1 LATLAARLRLEA
13 GVGAAIL
20 LMTAL
25 MGQALPPGA
34 ESTAVAGAV
43 STGVAGTGAATVSS
57 GTTTSDLHGRLTV
70 EPPTVGTAT
79 FTLRLWERRAPITM
93 ATGAAIIHLYPVAQP
108 SSRAD
113 LAPAAQG
120 ALWVTRGS
128 LATAGTW
135 RADVL
140 VRTLAVDQYRT
151 LPFTFTVGPG

>member
-34 ESTAVAGAV
+34 EPTAVAGTVPAAV
-43 STGVAGTGAATVSS
+43 STTVSS
-57 GTTTSDLHGRLTV
+57 GTTTSDLRGRLTV
-70 EPPTVGTAT
+70 APPAVGTAS
-79 FTLRLWERRAPITM
+79 FTLRLWEGRAPITM

-108 SSRAD
+108 STRAN
-113 LAPAAQG
+113 LAPVAQG
-120 ALWVTRGS
+120 TLWVTRGS
-128 LATAGTW
+128 LAAAGTW

-140 VRTLAVDQYRT
+140 VRTVTVDQYRT

>member
-1 LATLAARLRLEA
+1 MHEGLATLAARLRLEA

-34 ESTAVAGAV
+34 EPTAVASAV
-43 STGVAGTGAATVSS
+43 PATVSS

-70 EPPTVGTAT
+70 APPTVGTAT
-79 FTLRLWERRAPITM
+79 FTLRLWEGHAPITM

-108 SSRAD
+108 STRAN
-113 LAPAAQG
+113 LAPVAQG

-128 LATAGTW
+128 LAAVGTW

-140 VRTLAVDQYRT
+140 VRTVAVDQYRT